1 MIEIQNQFGK
11 TSFPVLSP
19 SEVLCSG
26 GADSTIMAF
35 LLLENLSA
43 SQRENVQL
51 TFLKNANSNFSA
63 YVSVLGYFSK
73 RYDIPMKVSTIERTG
88 EGHFLRHELL
98 DYFRSKGIPMYTGV
112 TKNPPV
118 EINGLPPNRAAKNTT
133 PNLYTPF
140 LELDKR
146 FTIQLYKDNNLLDL
160 LGLTWTCTQSLD
172 TPCNQCFAC
181 NEKNWAIKECL

>member
-1 MIEIQNQFGK
+1 MIVENIYGK
-11 TSFPVLSP
+11 TEFPLLAP

-35 LLLENLSA
+35 LLLEHLEPNE
-43 SQRENVQL
+43 RKNVKL
-51 TFLKNANSNFSA
+51 TFLKNANSNFGA
-63 YVSVLGYFSK
+63 YISVLGYFSK
-73 RYDIPMKVSTIERTG
+73 RYDIPMSVSTIERTG
-88 EGHFLRHELL
+88 EGHFLRGELL
-98 DYFRSKGIPMYTGV
+98 EYFNKQGVPMYTGV

-118 EINGLPPNRAAKNTT
+118 EIQGLPPNRAKKNIT

-140 LELDKR
+140 LHLDKR

-160 LGLTWTCTQSLD
+160 LDLTWTCTQSLE

-181 NEKNWAIKECL
+181 NEKNWAVKECL